1 MISITVHNA
10 DIVDLFVLVVDNN
23 QPGAPTV
30 FNQRVNQDASSAPF
44 SVQEDGNGKCFI
56 TWTATDVSDP
66 GHTRTAMEKDK
77 SAGDQVDVAAS

>member
-23 QPGAPTV
+23 QPGTPTV
-30 FNQRVNQDASSAPF
+30 FNQRLNRDASSAPF

-56 TWTATDVSDP
+56 TWTAIDTGDP
-66 GHTRTAMEKDK
+66 THTRTTSVNDK